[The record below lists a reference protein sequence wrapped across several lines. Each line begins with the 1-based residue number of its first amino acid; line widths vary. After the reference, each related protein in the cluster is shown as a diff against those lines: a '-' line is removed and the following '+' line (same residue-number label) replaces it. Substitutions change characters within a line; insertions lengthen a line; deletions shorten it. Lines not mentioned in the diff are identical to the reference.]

1 MENLACFDL
10 LFAQLELKQLFAIQ
24 AKIERQISNLI
35 KEKEIPEMEVAKLKH
50 QAINKKTVT
59 NG

>member
-10 LFAQLELKQLFAIQ
+10 LFAQLELKQMFAIQ
-24 AKIERQISNLI
+24 AKLEKQIAKII
-35 KEKEIPEMEVAKLKH
+35 KEKEIPEMEVAKLRH
-50 QAINKKTVT
+50 QAINQKTVI

>member
-10 LFAQLELKQLFAIQ
+10 LFAQLELKQLFALQ
-24 AKIERQISNLI
+24 AKIERQITKIIYDN
-35 KEKEIPEMEVAKLKH
+35 EMPDMEVARIKH